1 MTVLSFQ
8 IFFAAHFIAC
18 FWFYLT
24 NPHVTGVGPDGTH
37 AGRDDDA
44 SGLVSGIRTWTIEF
58 GVSDATVQT
67 QYIASLYWT
76 FTTML
81 TVGYGDIHATNTG
94 ERLYSAL
101 TMIFGAIMFGA
112 IIAKVQDLDHRP
124 KRAYF
129 AAFAKPCVLP
139 PRATLLPH
147 EWCRCAR

>member
-94 ERLYSAL
+94 ERLYSTL
-101 TMIFGAIMFGA
+101 TMLFGAIMFGA
-112 IIAKVQDLDHRP
+112 IIAKVQDLGHRP
-124 KRAYF
+124 SLFRGLCKEP
-129 AAFAKPCVLP
+129 PCVT
-139 PRATLLPH
+139 ATRHLITP
-147 EWCRCAR
+147 WCRCAR